1 MDFLLHSSNPSTYDD
16 IVTSLGSRIFRCPDA
31 PSSPRYYANF
41 LRILRHYGP
50 FDVVHSHV
58 HLFSGVTLLLAR
70 KRKVPIRIAHSHSA
84 PPVPSSGTRRLY
96 ETLMKQSI
104 RWNATLKLAGSS
116 ESAASLYGD
125 TWAETSEARV
135 LYCGIDTD
143 PYRTHGDPNRLRQQ
157 FNIPKSAFIIGH
169 VGRFAKPKNHEFIV
183 KLFQR
188 YADMNPHA
196 FLVLVGDGE
205 LAPHIARM
213 IDEAGIG
220 TRTRL
225 LGLRSDIPNILNN
238 LFDAFILPSLWEG
251 LPLVG
256 IEAQAAG
263 LPFLVSDRVTKEIS
277 IVPDLVTHLPLESV
291 DSWIA
296 ALQRSAEGGSTVT
309 PDRAL
314 LEVQLSA
321 FNIDRGCRLLEDL
334 YEGI

>member
-1 MDFLLHSSNPSTYDD
+1 
-16 IVTSLGSRIFRCPDA
+16 
-31 PSSPRYYANF
+31 
-41 LRILRHYGP
+41 
-50 FDVVHSHV
+50 
-58 HLFSGVTLLLAR
+58 
-70 KRKVPIRIAHSHSA
+70 
-84 PPVPSSGTRRLY
+84 
-96 ETLMKQSI
+96 MKQSI